1 MYDPLNVNRI
11 DLTLSQ
17 ASLRAL
23 AGDTLATHTG
33 SVQIGWQPG
42 TAVFTS
48 YKGTLPVMN
57 IATHLKG
64 GYGSR
69 RPIATCTSV
78 DCKVVT
84 NAKPGI
90 KIKFDFGPENA
101 TQRFYGLK
109 EITLNSMVQDQ
120 SMLHEMVDYRIA
132 RSAGIPAPRAGYM
145 RLFVNKQ
152 DLGLHMIL
160 ETYDKQLYKRWF
172 TTGTQHSYE
181 GAYWQDIVLNSSNGV
196 NNYATLQTKVGD
208 ELNRDDLQN
217 IARINELTGDAWW
230 EALNQWADVGELTR
244 NWAFEHFIE
253 HWDAYSWFIINNY
266 QVHFDENGI
275 MTMHPWGLD
284 NTLQEGGGDTNVT
297 YLDTQ
302 TSSGRSIGI
311 MFTRCLQHLPCKQL
325 YQSSLQKVGSISD
338 AINSVNFVNE
348 IWTAVGPTI
357 QADPIAGGQQT
368 VWAKDATKA
377 FLSGR
382 TKTAE
387 YLTAITGRRESE
399 LSLSYSAP
407 KNFVAGTVLSPLLG
421 MVTDKDPVFRQ
432 MGDPSTG
439 TCTVDPV
446 SGDITVLAPG
456 DCVVSV
462 STPAGPINNSANY
475 HAAYSIAYVNLGK
488 IAGEITLPPLYSLA
502 AGTATPYEATS
513 NSSGAIT
520 YTTNANCTYLNG
532 KLTAKASTGTCVVTV
547 NVAKDS
553 THYAA
558 TATANLTISRATV
571 RNYSVSTEK
580 AFVAGVKLPKGR
592 TLTLI
597 HKPTKVSGACSVSG
611 TTLKALADRGN
622 CTVVMGSWVTTSQS
636 YVGKTFLVPMS
647 PNPQKWV
654 QKVAEPVSRKKLGAA
669 KFTLANASTIMTTAG
684 QEGFFSFLGNCD
696 VVQTETTTY
705 VQMTGGGVCTVTLE
719 AGPGFKVAALRR
731 VWSFTQ

>member
-11 DLTLSQ
+11 DLTLPQ

-48 YKGTLPVMN
+48 YKGKLPLMN

-69 RPIATCTSV
+69 RPIATCTPSN
-78 DCKVVT
+78 CSVVT

-90 KIKFDFGPENA
+90 KIKFDYGVDNA
-101 TQRFYGLK
+101 NQRFYGLK
-109 EITLNSMVQDQ
+109 EITLNAMVQDQ
-120 SMLHEMVDYRIA
+120 SMLHEMTDYRIA

-145 RLFVNKQ
+145 RLFVNGQ

-181 GAYWQDIVLNSSNGV
+181 GAYWQDLVLNSANGV
-196 NNYATLQTKVGD
+196 NNYTTLQTKVGD
-208 ELNRDDLQN
+208 ETNRDDLQN
-217 IARINELTGDAWW
+217 IARINELTGSAWW
-230 EALNQWADVGELTR
+230 EAINQFADMGELTK

-311 MFTRCLQHLPCKQL
+311 MFTRCLQSTQCKLL
-325 YQSSLQKVGSISD
+325 YQAALLKVGTIAD
-338 AINSVNFVNE
+338 AINSVGFIDQ

-357 QADPIAGGQQT
+357 QSDPIAGGMQT
-368 VWAKDATKA
+368 VWAKDSAKS
-377 FLSGR
+377 FLSTR
-382 TKTAE
+382 TKTTE
-387 YLTAITGRRESE
+387 YLNAVTQRRDSE
-399 LSLSYSAP
+399 LGLTYTPP
-407 KNFVAGTVLSPLLG
+407 KNFVEGTVISPLLG
-421 MVTDKDPVFRQ
+421 IVTDKDPTFRL
-432 MGDPSTG
+432 MGDPAAA

-446 SGDITVLAPG
+446 SGEITALAPG

-462 STPAGPINNSANY
+462 STPAGPSSNTSNY
-475 HAAYSIAYVNLGK
+475 HAAYAIAYVNLGK
-488 IAGEITLPPLYSLA
+488 IAGEIALPPLYSLP
-502 AGTATPYEATS
+502 AGTPTAFVATS
-513 NSSGAIT
+513 NSTGAIS
-520 YTTNANCTYLNG
+520 YTTNANCTYANG
-532 KLTAKASTGTCVVTV
+532 KLTATVSAGTCVVTV
-547 NVAKDS
+547 TVAKDS
-553 THYAA
+553 THYSS
-558 TATANLTISRATV
+558 TVTANLTISRATI
-571 RNYSVSTEK
+571 RDYSVTTEK
-580 AFVAGVKLPKGR
+580 AFVAGTKLPKGK
-592 TLTLI
+592 TLTLV
-597 HKPTKVSGACSVSG
+597 HKPTKVSGGCSVSG
-611 TTLKALADRGN
+611 TTLKALAATGS
-622 CTVVMGSWVTTSQS
+622 CKVVMGSWVTASQS
-636 YVGKTFLVPMS
+636 FVGKTFTVPMS
-647 PNPQKWV
+647 PNPQLWV
-654 QKVAEPVSRKKLGAA
+654 QKVAAAVSRKKLGAA

-696 VVQTETTTY
+696 VVQTETTTT
-705 VQMTGGGVCTVTLE
+705 VQMTGTGVCTVTLE
-719 AGPGFKVAALRR
+719 AGPGFKVAGIRR
-731 VWSFTQ
+731 VWTFTK